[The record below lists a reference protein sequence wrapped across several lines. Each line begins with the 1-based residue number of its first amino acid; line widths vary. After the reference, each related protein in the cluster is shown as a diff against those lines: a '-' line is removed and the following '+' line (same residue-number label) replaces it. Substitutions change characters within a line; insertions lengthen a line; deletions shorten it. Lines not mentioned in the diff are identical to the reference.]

1 MPIRRRR
8 NKARPDEATAW
19 AMFMQAGCDFF
30 DDLAAAGLTESAA
43 HAFAEAT
50 WHRIGYDVL
59 AVLDALHDGF
69 PPYQRP
75 IWAEEQFGKPN
86 GERRYAC

>member
-1 MPIRRRR
+1 
-8 NKARPDEATAW
+8 
-19 AMFMQAGCDFF
+19 MFMQAGCDFF

-69 PPYQRP
+69 PP
-75 IWAEEQFGKPN
+75 
-86 GERRYAC
+86 